1 MREIVCLDFMAFFLE
16 LKRVT
21 NCGFR
26 FTYRRVNVVTRSE
39 LRFGKRSVGNM
50 D

>member
-1 MREIVCLDFMAFFLE
+1 MFGLNGFFIE
-16 LKRVT
+16 VKRVT

-26 FTYRRVNVVTRSE
+26 FTYRRVNVVTRSG